1 MTSIINNSVEKGNVN
16 NRSFEP
22 SALIS
27 LTAPKLGVRQYTG
40 KHILGGRFV
49 PPFIIT
55 KYNL

>member
-1 MTSIINNSVEKGNVN
+1 MEKGNVN